1 MINEKEL
8 KQYLR
13 NLGKK
18 YPQQVIDKLDVGSKV
33 EKSLKLTYEIDNPN
47 IDKNLGNFPKGA
59 DPYEA
64 INKSLKNSKSEIIKA
79 FNGAREIPFSK
90 IYGLGIGQ
98 CLEKAILV
106 QLAAQRGRDSFLIN
120 GYLGEG
126 GPIDCPHSYN
136 VVFKDEKSFL
146 IDTHN
151 PLKDSNG
158 KMQPYI
164 APILGIE
171 GDYCDFIVPEEWKQ
185 GRNYSI

>member
-8 KQYLR
+8 EQHLR
-13 NLGKK
+13 NLGKE
-18 YPQQVIDKLDVGSKV
+18 YPKQVIDKLDVGSKV
-33 EKSLKLTYEIDNPN
+33 QKSLALTYEIDNSN
-47 IDKNLGNFPKGA
+47 IDRNLGNFPKGA
-59 DPYEA
+59 VPYEA

-79 FNGAREIPFSK
+79 FNGAHEIPFSK
-90 IYGLGIGQ
+90 IYGLGIGE

-136 VVFKDEKSFL
+136 IVFKDEKPFL

-171 GDYCDFIVPEEWKQ
+171 GDYCDFIVPKEWKQ